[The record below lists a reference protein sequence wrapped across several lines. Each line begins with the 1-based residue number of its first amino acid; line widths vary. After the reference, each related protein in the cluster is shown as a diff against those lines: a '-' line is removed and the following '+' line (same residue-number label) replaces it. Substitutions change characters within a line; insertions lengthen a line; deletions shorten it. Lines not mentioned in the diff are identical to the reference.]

1 MLRRISKPVST
12 PACRLLPTLTGAWT
26 SFRPSTSKRRSIR
39 RVDYPWKIDI
49 LRDSWQF
56 MKQDMVNYFQTQP
69 QRDSTVYV
77 KATPWP
83 RFASK
88 DEILDA
94 GALPALVSRHGPE
107 RRMILNKAEIEA
119 VAFDEPQGHL
129 SHLFKGRL
137 FKIQVEDW
145 IEECVV
151 VDVST
156 HPVEQELYF
165 VRFARHVPG
174 KMSTL
179 PIPVSLS
186 GLWGCPGYH
195 GGGHVDLTMPTIM
208 CECVGENIPPPFVV
222 DVTDLR
228 LEEPYGKITLRDIK
242 RMLPKDGTM
251 RFSREYSL
259 DEEVVTCFNP
269 KSLGESPLPQ
279 DYKDPN
285 FDHRGGRYHLTYTG
299 FWPRQTTRQ

>member
-1 MLRRISKPVST
+1 M
-12 PACRLLPTLTGAWT
+12 
-26 SFRPSTSKRRSIR
+26 
-39 RVDYPWKIDI
+39 
-49 LRDSWQF
+49 RDSWDF
-56 MKQDMVNYFQTQP
+56 MKREMVNYFEAQP
-69 QRDSTVYV
+69 QRDSTVHV
-77 KATPWP
+77 RATPWP
-83 RFASK
+83 RFTTK
-88 DEILDA
+88 DEILEA
-94 GALPALVSRHGPE
+94 GALPGLVAMHGPE
-107 RRMILNKAEIEA
+107 RRFVLNREEVEKI
-119 VAFDEPQGHL
+119 AFDEPQGHL
-129 SHLFKGRL
+129 SNLFKGRL
-137 FKIQVEDW
+137 FRIHIEDW

-151 VDVST
+151 VDVNI

-174 KMSTL
+174 KMSVL

-195 GGGHVDLTMPTIM
+195 GGGHVDLSMPTVM
-208 CECVGENIPPPFVV
+208 CECVGDTIPPPFII
-222 DVTDLR
+222 DVSDLR

-242 RMLPKDGTM
+242 HMMPKDGTA
-251 RFSREYSL
+251 RLWRNYSL

-269 KSLGESPLPQ
+269 KSLGETPLPQ